1 MKFKL
6 LVMSVTA
13 LLLEI
18 VSIGNCVAQLAHQN
32 LLANGG
38 FNAQGFPY
46 PGDFNLILAP
56 WGWSG
61 SIAYSWAN
69 DGATI
74 GPGVTLDA
82 GGVVGFGDG
91 SIYQDVATVPG
102 QLYQLTITA
111 HSRGTTEGTWL
122 QPFWNG
128 GALPL
133 GFAQYFEWTAITYN
147 IQATT
152 SSSRVTITPD
162 PNNGGPTWIDSVS
175 LIAIPEP
182 SVSTFITAAS
192 AGLLAFSRRARR
204 IKLPYGTGN

>member
-6 LVMSVTA
+6 LVTSVTA
-13 LLLEI
+13 LLLQIISTVE
-18 VSIGNCVAQLAHQN
+18 CAAQPANQN
-32 LLANGG
+32 LLVNGG

-102 QLYQLTITA
+102 QSYRLTITA

-128 GALPL
+128 GALPV
-133 GFAQYFEWTAITYN
+133 GFAQYFQWTAITYD

-152 SSSRVTITPD
+152 TSSRVTITPA
-162 PNNGGPTWIDSVS
+162 PNNAGPTWIDSVS

-182 SVSTFITAAS
+182 SVPTFITAAS
-192 AGLLAFSRRARR
+192 AGLLVLSRRPRR
-204 IKLPYGTGN
+204 IKIP